1 MKVTVIGQIKNK
13 KTGLGKAIN
22 DVIKYIIEK
31 NSKITEID
39 ITNNKLFFN
48 VIKKIITSDTDVFY
62 FTSSGSV
69 GGNIRDS
76 IYLFFMITKRKKI
89 VTHFHNS
96 AFGKVINSNVFTKI
110 VNKYLY
116 SKVDKIIVLGEK
128 SKAMFTSLNIPE
140 NRFVV
145 IRNGIDDYLF
155 IEKDRLK
162 EKFLDSDI
170 NIIFFSNMLEEKG
183 YKIVLDVAE
192 KMKLDDKYKFYFS
205 GKFFDISLE
214 DEFKQKIKQLHNVTY
229 IDGVYCDEK
238 KALLE
243 KMHYFILPSSYKDE
257 TLPISMLEA
266 MANGVYIIVSDVGVI
281 SEVINENTTKLLLK
295 INNNTAM
302 LIRNVILDTS
312 NKLGELEFKIEELKR
327 KYSNEKIQAE
337 IFEVIKKLI

>member
-31 NSKITEID
+31 NSEITEID

-62 FTSSGSV
+62 FTPSGSF

-96 AFGKVINSNVFTKI
+96 AFGKMINSNVFIKI

-145 IRNGIDDYLF
+145 IRNGIDNYLF
-155 IEKDRLK
+155 IEKDKLK
-162 EKFLDSDI
+162 EKFLSPDI
-170 NIIFFSNMLEEKG
+170 NIVYFSNMLEEKG

-192 KMKLDDKYKFYFS
+192 KMKLDDRYKFYFS

-214 DEFKQKIKQLHNVTY
+214 DEFKKKIKNLHNVTY
-229 IDGVYCDEK
+229 IDGVYYDEK
-238 KALLE
+238 KTLLE
-243 KMHYFILPSSYKDE
+243 KMHYFILPSKDE
-257 TLPISMLEA
+257 ALPISMLEA
-266 MANGVYIIVSDVGVI
+266 MANGAYIIVSDVGVI
-281 SEVINENTTKLLLK
+281 SEVINKNTTKLLSE
-295 INNNTAM
+295 INNNTPM
-302 LIRNVILDTS
+302 LIKNEILDTS

>member
-1 MKVTVIGQIKNK
+1 
-13 KTGLGKAIN
+13 
-22 DVIKYIIEK
+22 
-31 NSKITEID
+31 
-39 ITNNKLFFN
+39 
-48 VIKKIITSDTDVFY
+48 
-62 FTSSGSV
+62 
-69 GGNIRDS
+69 
-76 IYLFFMITKRKKI
+76 
-89 VTHFHNS
+89 
-96 AFGKVINSNVFTKI
+96 
-110 VNKYLY
+110 
-116 SKVDKIIVLGEK
+116 
-128 SKAMFTSLNIPE
+128 MFTSLNIPE

>member
-62 FTSSGSV
+62 FTPSGSF

-96 AFGKVINSNVFTKI
+96 AFGKMINSNVFIKI

-145 IRNGIDDYLF
+145 IRNGIDNYLF
-155 IEKDRLK
+155 IEKDKLK
-162 EKFLDSDI
+162 EKFLSPDI
-170 NIIFFSNMLEEKG
+170 NIVYFSNMLEEKG

-192 KMKLDDKYKFYFS
+192 KMKLDDRYKFYFS

-214 DEFKQKIKQLHNVTY
+214 DEFKKKIKNLHNVTY
-229 IDGVYCDEK
+229 IDGVYYDEK
-238 KALLE
+238 KTLLE
-243 KMHYFILPSSYKDE
+243 KMHYFILPSKDE
-257 TLPISMLEA
+257 ALPISMLEA
-266 MANGVYIIVSDVGVI
+266 MANGAYIIVSDVGVI
-281 SEVINENTTKLLLK
+281 SEVINKNTTKLLLE
-295 INNNTAM
+295 INNNTPM
-302 LIRNVILDTS
+302 LIKNEILDTS

>member
-62 FTSSGSV
+62 FTPSGSF

-96 AFGKVINSNVFTKI
+96 AFGKMINSNVFIKI

-145 IRNGIDDYLF
+145 IRNGIDNYLF
-155 IEKDRLK
+155 IEKDKLK
-162 EKFLDSDI
+162 EKFLSPDI
-170 NIIFFSNMLEEKG
+170 NIVYFSNMLEEKG

-192 KMKLDDKYKFYFS
+192 KMKLDDRYKFYFS

-214 DEFKQKIKQLHNVTY
+214 DEFKKKIKNLHNVTY
-229 IDGVYCDEK
+229 IDGVYYDEK
-238 KALLE
+238 KTLLE
-243 KMHYFILPSSYKDE
+243 KMHYFILPSKDE
-257 TLPISMLEA
+257 ALPISMLEA
-266 MANGVYIIVSDVGVI
+266 MANGAYIIVSDVGVI
-281 SEVINENTTKLLLK
+281 SEVINKNTTKLLSE
-295 INNNTAM
+295 INNNTPM
-302 LIRNVILDTS
+302 LIKNEILDTS

>member
-13 KTGLGKAIN
+13 NTGLGKAIN
-22 DVIKYIIEK
+22 DVIHYITEK
-31 NSKITEID
+31 NTKVIEID
-39 ITNNKLFFN
+39 ITNNKLFFS
-48 VIKKIITSDTDVFY
+48 VIKKIITCDTDVFY
-62 FTSSGSV
+62 FTPSGSV

-96 AFGKVINSNVFTKI
+96 AYGKVVNSSVFLKIINR
-110 VNKYLY
+110 YLY

-128 SKAMFTSLNIPE
+128 SKGMFSSLNIQE
-140 NRFVV
+140 NKLVV
-145 IRNGIDDYLF
+145 IRNGIDNYLF
-155 IEKDRLK
+155 IEKDKLK
-162 EKFLDSDI
+162 EKFLSPDI
-170 NIIFFSNMLEEKG
+170 NIVYFSNMLEEKG
-183 YKIVLDVAE
+183 YKIVLDVVE
-192 KMKLDDKYKFYFS
+192 KMKLDDRYKFYFS

-214 DEFKQKIKQLHNVTY
+214 DEFKKKIKNLHNVTY

-243 KMHYFILPSSYKDE
+243 KMHYFVLPSSYKDE

-281 SEVINENTTKLLLK
+281 SEVINKNTSKLLSE
-295 INNNTAM
+295 INNNTAI
-302 LIRNVILDTS
+302 LIENEILDTS

-337 IFEVIKKLI
+337 IFEIIKKVI

>member
-62 FTSSGSV
+62 FTPSGSF

-96 AFGKVINSNVFTKI
+96 AFGKMINSNVFIKI

-145 IRNGIDDYLF
+145 IRNGIDNYLF
-155 IEKDRLK
+155 IEKDKLK
-162 EKFLDSDI
+162 EKFLSPDI
-170 NIIFFSNMLEEKG
+170 NIVYFSNMLEEKG

-192 KMKLDDKYKFYFS
+192 KIKLDDRYKFYFS

-214 DEFKQKIKQLHNVTY
+214 DEFKKKIKNLHNVTY
-229 IDGVYCDEK
+229 IDGVYYDEK
-238 KALLE
+238 KTLLE
-243 KMHYFILPSSYKDE
+243 KMHYFILPSKDE
-257 TLPISMLEA
+257 ALPISMLEA
-266 MANGVYIIVSDVGVI
+266 MANGAYIIVSDVGVI
-281 SEVINENTTKLLLK
+281 SEVINKNTTKLLSE
-295 INNNTAM
+295 INNNTPM
-302 LIRNVILDTS
+302 LIKNEILDTS